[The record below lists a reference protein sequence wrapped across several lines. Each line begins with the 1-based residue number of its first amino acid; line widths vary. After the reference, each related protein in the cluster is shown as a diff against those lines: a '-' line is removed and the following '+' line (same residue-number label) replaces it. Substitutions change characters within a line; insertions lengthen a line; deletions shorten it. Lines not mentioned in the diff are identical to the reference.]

1 MSDNKSLNR
10 GLDALLGDQKLP
22 TTTKEI
28 DLEKITAGRFQPR
41 QEFDGTKIQELADS
55 IKKHGVLSPI
65 LVREIGLDKFEVIAG
80 ERRVRASK
88 IAGLKTIP
96 SLVNQKEDQEALEA
110 ALIENLQREDLNPV
124 EEARGYDRLKREFEL
139 TQDEIAKATGKARST
154 IANSMRI
161 LSLSPK
167 ILDMISQGALEKGHA
182 KILSGLDTTKAE
194 QLAEAI
200 SQKKLTVRQAEV
212 LLKPAKKTTKTKEKD
227 RDTLN
232 IEDEISG
239 NFGHKTEIETKTTK
253 TGKVSIFY
261 HSPDEL
267 ETIIQKLLKL

>member
-1 MSDNKSLNR
+1 M
-10 GLDALLGDQKLP
+10 
-22 TTTKEI
+22 
-28 DLEKITAGRFQPR
+28 
-41 QEFDGTKIQELADS
+41 
-55 IKKHGVLSPI
+55 SPI
-65 LVREIGLDKFEVIAG
+65 LVREVGLDKFEVIAG

-167 ILDMISQGALEKGHA
+167 ILDMISQGSFRERACKDSLRLGDHKIRTTSRSNFA
-182 KILSGLDTTKAE
+182 KR
-194 QLAEAI
+194 
-200 SQKKLTVRQAEV
+200 LTVRQAEA

-227 RDTLN
+227 RDT
-232 IEDEISG
+232 
-239 NFGHKTEIETKTTK
+239 K
-253 TGKVSIFY
+253 Y
-261 HSPDEL
+261 RR
-267 ETIIQKLLKL
+267 